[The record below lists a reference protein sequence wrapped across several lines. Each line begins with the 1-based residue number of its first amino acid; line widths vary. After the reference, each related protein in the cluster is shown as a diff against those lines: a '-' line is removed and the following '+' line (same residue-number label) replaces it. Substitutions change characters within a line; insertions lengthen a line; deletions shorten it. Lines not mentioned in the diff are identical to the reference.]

1 MKTPSGSQDIS
12 WIATALLAIACGLG
26 FILWLIYARDT
37 GDNTFPANT
46 TVSSSPRASPLLP
59 ERPANRSTDAQPAG
73 PLPSRP
79 PAPVLYQNL
88 ERADF
93 QWIFKRLRA
102 TDAEL
107 NWITAGQFSELIGHL
122 RPGVERGDAR
132 ATVLF
137 GWIAERCRLLRSA
150 EQQASWRQINSARLQ
165 QLAAQDQA
173 EYLDVVARQDQWEQS
188 FRNVCKSQINQDY
201 VDRKLEK
208 TAAEQDGASLWL
220 LSRRSNNHAEDLR
233 LMSQAASAG
242 FAQAQYE
249 FARSLIMDAD
259 ARKAVP
265 DSPSAVS
272 LLTEAASEVPEAKAE
287 LAQCLFNGC
296 DGAQPD
302 HGAALDAARE
312 AAAEGEPDAIIALG
326 SQLSAGMLSPD
337 EVSAWRLF
345 KASLAAQG
353 CYGDEDAAFGL
364 EPRVAS
370 APSPLPSEVGQNLA
384 VTFWQRYGADAKSR
398 LGCAG

>member
-1 MKTPSGSQDIS
+1 
-12 WIATALLAIACGLG
+12 
-26 FILWLIYARDT
+26 
-37 GDNTFPANT
+37 
-46 TVSSSPRASPLLP
+46 
-59 ERPANRSTDAQPAG
+59 
-73 PLPSRP
+73 
-79 PAPVLYQNL
+79 VLYQNL
-88 ERADF
+88 KRAEF
-93 QWIFKRLRA
+93 QWIFKRLKA

-107 NWITAGQFSELIGHL
+107 NWVTAGQFSELIGEL
-122 RPGVERGDAR
+122 RPAVERGDAR
-132 ATVLF
+132 PTVLF
-137 GWIAERCRLLRSA
+137 GWIAERCRLLGSA
-150 EQQASWRQINSARLQ
+150 EQQTSWRQTNSARLQ

-173 EYLDVVARQDQWEQS
+173 EYLDVVARQDQWQQS
-188 FRNVCKSQINQDY
+188 FRNVCNSQINQDY
-201 VDRKLEK
+201 VDRKLET

-220 LSRRSNNHAEDLR
+220 LSRRSNNHAQDLR

-259 ARKAVP
+259 ARKVVP

-287 LAQCLFNGC
+287 LAECLFNGC

-302 HGAALDAARE
+302 HGAAVDAARE
-312 AAAEGEPDAIIALG
+312 AAAEGEPDGIIALG
-326 SQLSAGMLSPD
+326 AQLSAGTLSPD

-370 APSPLPSEVGQNLA
+370 SPSPLPSEAARNLA
-384 VTFWQRYGADAKSR
+384 VTFWQRYGADAMSR